1 MNRDDIFT
9 KVKATLVELFEVDE
23 DAVTLDAQLYQDL
36 ELDSI
41 DAIDLVVHL
50 QKLTGKKIKPEEFKS
65 VRSVADVVEA
75 MSSHRPYR
83 PSLGLETALEEIRS
97 GRGVH
102 YHAESVDACLRLIAE
117 KKVDLS
123 TAVW

>member
-1 MNRDDIFT
+1 MNKDDIFT

-75 MSSHRPYR
+75 VDRLMN
-83 PSLGLETALEEIRS
+83 
-97 GRGVH
+97 
-102 YHAESVDACLRLIAE
+102 HA
-117 KKVDLS
+117 
-123 TAVW
+123 